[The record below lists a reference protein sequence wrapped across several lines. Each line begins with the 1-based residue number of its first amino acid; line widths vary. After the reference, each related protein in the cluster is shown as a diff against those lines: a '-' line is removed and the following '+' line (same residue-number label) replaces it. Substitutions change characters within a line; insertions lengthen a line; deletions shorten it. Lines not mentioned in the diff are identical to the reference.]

1 MFLTTFNHIHF
12 LVVGK
17 WWSSRCSGANKS
29 DSFLSTG
36 LKLVWNLKKVQF
48 LLNDKNSPI
57 FDGWNISSCG
67 CGSNGKRIL
76 PPFLHRWL
84 GWSVHCTGWAGW
96 MLLWQRW
103 SEAQSLCTFS
113 TWEIPQ
119 IKRIDIT
126 LRCCQIIE
134 ILAHLLHLLT
144 LRKGGLLKIVV
155 QEVPVLLLLVCWCLS
170 DDCLSD
176 NDQLSNNRFSLKWS
190 KLWS

>member
-36 LKLVWNLKKVQF
+36 LKFSVFSMTRIRPF
-48 LLNDKNSPI
+48 LLVRI
-57 FDGWNISSCG
+57 FHPVVVVPTERGFF
-67 CGSNGKRIL
+67 

-84 GWSVHCTGWAGW
+84 GCTVHCTGWAGW
-96 MLLWQRW
+96 MQLWQRW

-144 LRKGGLLKIVV
+144 LRKWGGRGG
-155 QEVPVLLLLVCWCLS
+155 S
-170 DDCLSD
+170 
-176 NDQLSNNRFSLKWS
+176 
-190 KLWS
+190 